1 MRALR
6 QSLMVGETIGSLRNL
21 IDLGTEITD
30 LIQEYHSLRHS
41 GEVQSVRGPSAER
54 MEKLIAI
61 AGGSDTYLSSTQL
74 QYPAPS
80 PAVVHQEEMLS
91 PLTSREVEILTHI
104 ADGLSNRAI
113 SEELLIGEG
122 TVKWHTKN
130 IFSKLGVNSRTQA
143 TAKAHLHKLI
153 N

>member
-1 MRALR
+1 MT
-6 QSLMVGETIGSLRNL
+6 GEEL
-21 IDLGTEITD
+21 
-30 LIQEYHSLRHS
+30 
-41 GEVQSVRGPSAER
+41 
-54 MEKLIAI
+54 
-61 AGGSDTYLSSTQL
+61 
-74 QYPAPS
+74 
-80 PAVVHQEEMLS
+80 LS
-91 PLTSREVEILTHI
+91 PLTSREVEILAHI